1 MARISDLDVQEIRQ
15 FFEDGLNQAQGADK
29 RLKMRMRRK
38 IRDEVFNLLTWEKPT
53 PSAIMN
59 RWEER
64 LSDAFNVMPFGFKED
79 LFKMLVDKMQ
89 HPLKMRKSDQQDSLK
104 TNRPFNPFK

>member
-1 MARISDLDVQEIRQ
+1 MAKISDLDVQEIRQ
-15 FFEDGLNQAQGADK
+15 FFENSLNQAQGADK
-29 RLKMRMRRK
+29 RRKMRMRRK

-53 PSAIMN
+53 PTGIMN

-64 LSDAFNVMPFGFKED
+64 LHNVFKVMPYTFKDE

-89 HPLKMRKSDQQDSLK
+89 HSLK
-104 TNRPFNPFK
+104 RLESEIMDRH

>member
-1 MARISDLDVQEIRQ
+1 MAKISDLDVQEIRQ
-15 FFEDGLNQAQGADK
+15 FFEDSLNQAHGADK
-29 RLKMRMRRK
+29 RQKMRMRRK

-53 PSAIMN
+53 PTGIMN

-64 LSDAFNVMPFGFKED
+64 LHDVFKAMPYGFKEE

-89 HPLKMRKSDQQDSLK
+89 HPLRMAKPK
-104 TNRPFNPFK
+104 

>member
-1 MARISDLDVQEIRQ
+1 MAKISDLDVQEIRQ
-15 FFEDGLNQAQGADK
+15 FFEENLNQAQRADK
-29 RLKMRMRRK
+29 RQKMRMRRK

-64 LSDAFNVMPFGFKED
+64 LNDAFKVMPYTFKDD
-79 LFKMLVDKMQ
+79 LFRMLVEKMQ
-89 HPLKMRKSDQQDSLK
+89 HSLQARKS
-104 TNRPFNPFK
+104 

>member
-1 MARISDLDVQEIRQ
+1 MAKITDLDVQEIRK
-15 FFEDGLNQAQGADK
+15 FFEEGLNRAQRADK
-29 RLKMRMRRK
+29 RQKMRMRRK
-38 IRDEVFNLLTWEKPT
+38 VRDEVFNLLTWEKPT

-64 LSDAFNVMPFGFKED
+64 LQDAFKVMPFGFKEE

-89 HPLKMRKSDQQDSLK
+89 QPLRMGKS
-104 TNRPFNPFK
+104 R

>member
-1 MARISDLDVQEIRQ
+1 MAKISDIDVQEIRQ

-29 RLKMRMRRK
+29 RQKMRMRRK

-53 PSAIMN
+53 PTAIMN

-64 LSDAFNVMPFGFKED
+64 LQGVFKIMPYTFKDE
-79 LFKMLVDKMQ
+79 LFKMLIDKMQ
-89 HPLKMRKSDQQDSLK
+89 HPLKAHKSK
-104 TNRPFNPFK
+104 

>member
-29 RLKMRMRRK
+29 RRKMRMRRK

-64 LSDAFNVMPFGFKED
+64 LHDVFNVMPFNFKED

-89 HPLKMRKSDQQDSLK
+89 HPLQMHQSGKQDSLK
-104 TNRPFNPFK
+104 SNRPFNPFK

>member
-1 MARISDLDVQEIRQ
+1 MAKITDIEVQEIRK

-29 RLKMRMRRK
+29 RQKMRMRRK

-53 PSAIMN
+53 PSGIMN

-64 LSDAFNVMPFGFKED
+64 LQDVFKVMPYTFKDE
-79 LFKMLVDKMQ
+79 LFKMLIDKMQ
-89 HPLKMRKSDQQDSLK
+89 HPLKVRQSKDQDFFKSKSPLK
-104 TNRPFNPFK
+104 

>member
-1 MARISDLDVQEIRQ
+1 MAKISDIDVQEIRQ
-15 FFEDGLNQAQGADK
+15 FFEDGLNQAQRADK
-29 RLKMRMRRK
+29 RQKMRMRRK

-64 LSDAFNVMPFGFKED
+64 LNDAFKVMPYTFKDD
-79 LFKMLVDKMQ
+79 LFRMLVEKMQ
-89 HPLKMRKSDQQDSLK
+89 HPLKARTSEK
-104 TNRPFNPFK
+104 

>member
-1 MARISDLDVQEIRQ
+1 MAKISDLDVQEIRQ
-15 FFEDGLNQAQGADK
+15 FFENSLNRAQGADK
-29 RLKMRMRRK
+29 RRKMRMRRK

-53 PSAIMN
+53 PTGIMN

-64 LSDAFNVMPFGFKED
+64 LHNVFKVMPYTFKDE

-89 HPLKMRKSDQQDSLK
+89 HSLK
-104 TNRPFNPFK
+104 RLES

>member
-1 MARISDLDVQEIRQ
+1 MAKITDVDVQEIRQ

-29 RLKMRMRRK
+29 RQKMRMRRK

-53 PSAIMN
+53 PTAIMN

-64 LSDAFNVMPFGFKED
+64 LHDVFKVMPYSFKDE
-79 LFKMLVDKMQ
+79 LFRMLVEKMQ
-89 HPLKMRKSDQQDSLK
+89 HPSRAHKA
-104 TNRPFNPFK
+104 